1 MLYMGAERSAHM
13 NPTPQNKT
21 RGIKVPESAKTRRE
35 NVKLAVH
42 GKAWRLIN
50 TATCRIMLY

>member
-42 GKAWRLIN
+42 GKAW
-50 TATCRIMLY
+50 